1 MAYLRLILGGVVYAV
16 AFVLLVPTVLFI
28 HVCEALGDLAENLM
42 GDS

>member
-1 MAYLRLILGGVVYAV
+1 MAYLRKILAGVVYAV

-28 HVCEALGDLAENLM
+28 HVCETLGDLAENLM